1 MENRPAEST
10 HPQQTRPHIS
20 FQVKW
25 AIGCCDK
32 NKSKHCEKFHKRRK
46 YYDARSVS
54 NKKSYWWGEWRG
66 QEQLKSFHQNEIVFF
81 SIDPYQCCLKMFSM
95 TIIRDTVK
103 NFFTYLVHGER
114 EKEKN
119 CPKRGGGT
127 LQMCDSFSRE
137 NIVCKGGTPQICNF
151 SLWLEQYVWGQKNT
165 ISSPFYR
172 AIQQDCNL

>member
-1 MENRPAEST
+1 MT
-10 HPQQTRPHIS
+10 K
-20 FQVKW
+20 V
-25 AIGCCDK
+25 
-32 NKSKHCEKFHKRRK
+32 KHCEKSHKRRK
-46 YYDARSVS
+46 YFDARSVS

-66 QEQLKSFHQNEIVFF
+66 QEQLKSFHQNEIETTVHSCVKLQICFQSFLSVFF

-114 EKEKN
+114 EREKN
-119 CPKRGGGT
+119 CPERGGGT

-165 ISSPFYR
+165 ISSHFYR
-172 AIQQDCNL
+172 AIQQDYNL